1 MYHYGSMAFLR
12 VHFRTFIQ
20 ATESEDKVRKALTFI
35 VADAEKSEIR
45 TEGHFGNSITIME
58 ATISRNRDI
67 KAFLKKLKGT
77 GIIEEMLE
85 KMDDRMDDN
94 CNLHIRLS
102 KDMAYEGQIVLA
114 DDRNIIDCSLKTGA
128 YPANKENA
136 MEAADIFLRE
146 IMDDA
151 R

>member
-1 MYHYGSMAFLR
+1 MAFLR
-12 VHFRTFIQ
+12 VHLRTFIQ
-20 ATESEDKVRKALTFI
+20 ATESEEKVRKALTFLI
-35 VADAEKSEIR
+35 DDAEISEIR
-45 TEGHFGNSITIME
+45 TEGHFGNPITILE

-94 CNLHIRLS
+94 CNLHIRIS
-102 KDMAYEGQIVLA
+102 KDLAYEGQIKLA
-114 DDRNIIDCSLKTGA
+114 NNKNIINCSLKTGA

-136 MEAADIFLRE
+136 MEAADTFLRE
-146 IMDDA
+146 IMDEEQ